1 MAKKDVKILELE
13 LRITE
18 SKMRIKDLKQSIT
31 DLDGR
36 TLKYRKAVQ
45 ALAVEEGKLVK
56 RQGQLATSNKEL
68 TNSTNDLIGTTGGKS
83 GKGGKGL
90 SGVSAAS
97 GSADAS
103 VLEMGRTISD
113 SNYGIRGMAN
123 NLSQL
128 VSNLTYTTKKAGSL
142 ALGFKAL
149 WSSIAGPLGLILAFQ
164 GIIALWERYDMK
176 QEEAKRNMKDTT
188 NEFKEQVEQV
198 NAYTNALKNLNLKE
212 EDRLEMLNKISKVSD
227 DFADIVKKNKDNTD
241 DLVDSIKDYIK
252 VQGLRASL
260 DAELIKEAGRQDYFE
275 KALKAYTDGDEDAMM
290 TIIRNRTSFVQKS
303 FAFLTGNTDLFM
315 KIDPTANIKE
325 YFQKKILE
333 PFARQGETSKSK
345 IQDILNQLGDLDAP
359 FGDDKELKE
368 GTIAFFN
375 SMIKPL
381 QKDQEELATTSGEY
395 RKLQREIDNYL
406 AKIYQIKRE
415 ARGTVDGAVSAL
427 VPEGATPVSL
437 EDDPEIQY
445 QKMKAEGLI
454 AVGKD
459 LNSRLEGL
467 RLEEAAKILIKEE
480 FEREQKALTFAH
492 ASNLFGLAQGLV
504 EDNKGLQA
512 AFIIAQKGAAIGEM
526 IMDYNIA
533 TLANTAHA
541 AGLGPVLGPT
551 YLAGANSLAKLNLVG
566 GIAGATLGAAT
577 ALSALGKGGSGGS
590 SGSGAT
596 DSGRTFDFN
605 LAGSTGQNQLAQTIG
620 GQVQQPIKAYVVSS
634 EITNQQQFD
643 NQIQG
648 EVTIG

>member
-1 MAKKDVKILELE
+1 MAADRSLAYTITVNDNGTATIKSFSGQVIKSAVSIESLDKELMQ
-13 LRITE
+13 LNT
-18 SKMRIKDLKQSIT
+18 
-31 DLDGR
+31 
-36 TLKYRKAVQ
+36 TLGASANKFKLQEQ
-45 ALAVEEGKLVK
+45 ALIKAQNAAVIGSKK
-56 RQGQLATSNKEL
+56 YNQLGRNIESLRSNQQR
-68 TNSTNDLIGTTGGKS
+68 LIGTSTTGL
-83 GKGGKGL
+83 GG
-90 SGVSAAS
+90 VTQAS
-97 GSADAS
+97 GGATTS
-103 VLEMGRTISD
+103 VLELGRVVSD
-113 SNYGIRGMAN
+113 APYGIRGMAN
-123 NLSQL
+123 NVSQL
-128 VSNLTYTTKKAGSL
+128 ASNMLFTAQQVDQATGKVIGFNGVLKQMGSVFL
-142 ALGFKAL
+142 
-149 WSSIAGPLGLILAFQ
+149 GPLGILFAIQ
-164 GIIALWERYDMK
+164 AVISALDYFYGGAKKAEDAVKDLGAELSKKVLVLKAY
-176 QEEAKRNMKDTT
+176 EEQLLNVNISLDD
-188 NEFKEQVEQV
+188 QVEILSGLSAMDKKLAKQ
-198 NAYTNALKNLNLKE
+198 LKE
-212 EDRLEMLNKISKVSD
+212 ANGDRRKQIK
-227 DFADIVKKNKDNTD
+227 
-241 DLVDSIKDYIK
+241 LVGDYIK
-252 VQGLRASL
+252 QLENEIAVKKQRAIVEKAIEAFDKRKEKIL
-260 DAELIKEAGRQDYFE
+260 DAQKWKLDRLTEGTKNYAKWQLHFDNLIITAGE
-275 KALKAYTDGDEDAMM
+275 EKNKALDEYIRLLN
-290 TIIRNRTSFVQKS
+290 IIEQKS
-303 FAFLTGNTDLFM
+303 KDDATEPPPLFGTVAYYESL
-315 KIDPTANIKE
+315 IEP
-325 YFQKKILE
+325 LE
-333 PFARQGETSKSK
+333 
-345 IQDILNQLGDLDAP
+345 
-359 FGDDKELKE
+359 
-368 GTIAFFN
+368 
-375 SMIKPL
+375 
-381 QKDQEELATTSGEY
+381 KDQKELATTSGEY